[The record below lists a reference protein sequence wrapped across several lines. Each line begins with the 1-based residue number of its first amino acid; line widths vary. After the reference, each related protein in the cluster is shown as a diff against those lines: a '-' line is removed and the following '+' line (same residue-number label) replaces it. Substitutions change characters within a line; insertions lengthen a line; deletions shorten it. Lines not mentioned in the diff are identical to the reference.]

1 MNTRLDEYNNK
12 VLKSW
17 RELMTTVE
25 MIDEDADQHGD
36 LHDLPTLYLQVQQ
49 LWQQYHHLGGLTDAA
64 YGTGDTID
72 GS

>member
-1 MNTRLDEYNNK
+1 
-12 VLKSW
+12 
-17 RELMTTVE
+17 MTTVE
-25 MIDEDADQHGD
+25 MIDEDADKHGD